1 MGRLTRIPRANADLD
16 GIWLHVALENPAAAD
31 RLIDRIVSRCRD
43 LAEHPRLGQAHP
55 DIAPDA
61 QMLVVGDYL
70 VLYRIQSGNVEAVR
84 VVRGARRLEGLFD
97 IGSDHKPR
105 LGEAAW

>member
-1 MGRLTRIPRANADLD
+1 
-16 GIWLHVALENPAAAD
+16 
-31 RLIDRIVSRCRD
+31 
-43 LAEHPRLGQAHP
+43 
-55 DIAPDA
+55 
-61 QMLVVGDYL
+61 MLVVGDYL